1 MARTIGYWAVWVAC
15 GAVIAYIGYL
25 LIANV
30 AADSRLNLY
39 PWPGGE
45 VAAVWVLAAA
55 MGAGAIIVPTVRL
68 LVRTVRRRREAERRA
83 DDRSQVY

>member
-30 AADSRLNLY
+30 AVDSRLNLY

-55 MGAGAIIVPTVRL
+55 MRVGAIIVPTVRL
-68 LVRTVRRRREAERRA
+68 LVRTVRKHRAAEPRA
-83 DDRSQVY
+83 DDRGQAY